1 MTRIKA
7 ENDPKGI
14 RENEVN
20 DTDRDVRAVQTVKQ
34 DDPKGRI
41 CFTGCPNCMQEDGT
55 AFPQKRRKG
64 EHDIKIG
71 KVQEGT
77 GSIHRMDRES
87 VPQSETKQ
95 WKTRGMSTGNNKE
108 FVR

>member
-1 MTRIKA
+1 MIQRGA
-7 ENDPKGI
+7 FALQ
-14 RENEVN
+14 
-20 DTDRDVRAVQTVKQ
+20 DVRIV
-34 DDPKGRI
+34 
-41 CFTGCPNCMQEDGT
+41 C
-55 AFPQKRRKG
+55 KRWNSLSTEAGKG